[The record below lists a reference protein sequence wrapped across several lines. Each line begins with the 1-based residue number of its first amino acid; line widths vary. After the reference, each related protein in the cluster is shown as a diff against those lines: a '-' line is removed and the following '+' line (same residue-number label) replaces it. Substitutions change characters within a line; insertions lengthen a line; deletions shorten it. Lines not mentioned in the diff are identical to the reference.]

1 MIISGHAGNEKWRKK
16 HSTEIFLEPGAHK
29 NKFWHRHHLNPKSI
43 SDTTDYVWI
52 IDGDIRLRNIAWNIV
67 SRFKPAIFA
76 PTIMASTDLER
87 EQHKILRWK
96 HSSMALLY
104 GTQLASSKQYG
115 TAASN
120 GCTTIGNVATC
131 LQKKR
136 VANHIQRVFEPSQ
149 RLGRFQDC
157 MGS

>member
-76 PTIMASTDLER
+76 PTIMASTDLGR
-87 EQHKILRWK
+87 EQHKSYVGSTHPWHCYTEPNLR
-96 HSSMALLY
+96 HPNNMERLLAMDVP
-104 GTQLASSKQYG
+104 L
-115 TAASN
+115 
-120 GCTTIGNVATC
+120 
-131 LQKKR
+131 L
-136 VANHIQRVFEPSQ
+136 E
-149 RLGRFQDC
+149 
-157 MGS
+157 M